1 MSGVEVVAVVACVA
15 AVISAYQDGSKVF
28 QDIKKKWRERRS
40 SHPQAASAT
49 DLDFSLQ
56 RSREDILTQWNGH
69 VGRLGHRFEVGDEIA
84 QATMKDILIGLQLAL
99 LTHLRENGVHLDIF
113 ALLNVSDLSRA
124 RTISALHELYQRL
137 AQQAPIPWHMTSP
150 VAPGLPYIEPGSG
163 IARYIGVIE
172 TLSSSQP
179 PPEQISYSTSGT
191 GGRPNTYYSS
201 SPFYSPYYSPS
212 GAVNPQGQVLPGSI
226 SSSPPEMSTHRPSVD
241 AISPRERRASAF
253 SSISSTFST
262 WLRDRR
268 RSSTESNERD
278 EIAAISGL
286 PSPPPTSHQEA
297 FINTE
302 ASAPRPIPQPTR
314 AELDAPLENEILREN
329 PWMSVIE
336 ERVQLEQ
343 ELQDTQPQRHRH
355 HNYQTDIQSQ
365 SQTHPQTPH
374 RDSTHGFLTPP
385 LTRQSN
391 PIPTTNLNPNPTPR
405 ATPSIHS
412 DISNDS
418 GSSNRSSEITL
429 LQLNPRISLWPP
441 NRNNDYAGFCKGA
454 WKQNSGFEGFKVHSV
469 PIGYYSLVPKW
480 KCVNCFF
487 DMPMASASASNSGSG
502 SSSSGS
508 ARFDEKVYT
517 HSASKIRYR
526 WSFLAKSHIASK
538 TRPVPSTA
546 GGGAGSVAA
555 AKIGTFGLPFSP
567 TSSNDYYPTINYDNS
582 GTISP
587 SNTWTSQ
594 SPQLFTE
601 FPNSQIQHTEPTTCK
616 VPTNPNTNANA
627 TALNENFQ
635 RYNCPPETQNYDS
648 PDMTDEELELYWK
661 MLKDTEITTLSDQ
674 LSYPVPSNVDIS
686 NPDHQREQCGST
698 DCNPNPQDERCRL
711 HRGSGTGDDEGSSGT
726 RIPGYDLYMSSFF
739 M

>member
-1 MSGVEVVAVVACVA
+1 MWPQVGILHSIPLFHLCHYTIKSHTHVPVL
-15 AVISAYQDGSKVF
+15 VISAYQDGSKVF
-28 QDIKKKWRERRS
+28 QDIKRKWRERRS
-40 SHPQAASAT
+40 SHPQAASAI

-179 PPEQISYSTSGT
+179 PLEQTSHGT
-191 GGRPNTYYSS
+191 PGNRPSPYSS
-201 SPFYSPYYSPS
+201 PSQFYSPYYSPS
-212 GAVNPQGQVLPGSI
+212 AAFHPQGQVFPGSI
-226 SSSPPEMSTHRPSVD
+226 SSSPPEMSSSHRPSVD

-268 RSSTESNERD
+268 RSSVDSNERD

-286 PSPPPTSHQEA
+286 PSPPPTSHQDA
-297 FINTE
+297 TINTE
-302 ASAPRPIPQPTR
+302 SSAPRPITQPTR
-314 AELDAPLENEILREN
+314 AELDSPFENEILREN

-343 ELQDTQPQRHRH
+343 ELQDTQAQH
-355 HNYQTDIQSQ
+355 HHQPDIQ
-365 SQTHPQTPH
+365 SQTHPQTPN

-391 PIPTTNLNPNPTPR
+391 PSPTTNAHPNPR

-429 LQLNPRISLWPP
+429 LQINPRVSLWPP

-487 DMPMASASASNSGSG
+487 DMPMASTSNSGSG
-502 SSSSGS
+502 SSSSSSGT

-517 HSASKIRYR
+517 HAGSKIRYR

-538 TRPVPSTA
+538 TRPVPASA
-546 GGGAGSVAA
+546 AGSVAV
-555 AKIGTFGLPFSP
+555 AKIGTFGCMFCC
-567 TSSNDYYPTINYDNS
+567 
-582 GTISP
+582 
-587 SNTWTSQ
+587 
-594 SPQLFTE
+594 FE
-601 FPNSQIQHTEPTTCK
+601 
-616 VPTNPNTNANA
+616 
-627 TALNENFQ
+627 
-635 RYNCPPETQNYDS
+635 
-648 PDMTDEELELYWK
+648 
-661 MLKDTEITTLSDQ
+661 SDRSVVAYGG
-674 LSYPVPSNVDIS
+674 LDVFMNHLGEAHRGFMGSLL
-686 NPDHQREQCGST
+686 GST
-698 DCNPNPQDERCRL
+698 RCV
-711 HRGSGTGDDEGSSGT
+711 TGRVAGVEEVFDIN
-726 RIPGYDLYMSSFF
+726 IPPL
-739 M
+739 